1 MKGPSTEVIQ
11 KEAFEWMKKASGGRE
26 HEEREMMCGRISGWV
41 KEGQGKEGTKSNKY
55 IYFFNYHFMLFVLV
69 GRFSD

>member
-41 KEGQGKEGTKSNKY
+41 SGWKWMEGTKIK
-55 IYFFNYHFMLFVLV
+55 
-69 GRFSD
+69 

>member
-26 HEEREMMCGRISGWV
+26 DEEREMMCGRISGWV
-41 KEGQGKEGTKSNKY
+41 KEGQGKEGTKIK
-55 IYFFNYHFMLFVLV
+55 
-69 GRFSD
+69 

>member
-26 HEEREMMCGRISGWV
+26 DEEREMMCGRMWM
-41 KEGQGKEGTKSNKY
+41 GKRGTGKGRHKNQ
-55 IYFFNYHFMLFVLV
+55 ITIFFFF
-69 GRFSD
+69 

>member
-11 KEAFEWMKKASGGRE
+11 KEAFEWMKKASEGRE

-41 KEGQGKEGTKSNKY
+41 KEGQGKEGTKIK
-55 IYFFNYHFMLFVLV
+55 
-69 GRFSD
+69 